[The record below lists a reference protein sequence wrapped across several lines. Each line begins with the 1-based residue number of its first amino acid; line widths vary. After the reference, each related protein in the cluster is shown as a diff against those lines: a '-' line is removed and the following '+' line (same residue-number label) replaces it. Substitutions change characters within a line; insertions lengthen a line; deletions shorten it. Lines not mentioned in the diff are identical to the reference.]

1 MSMFRILLISSLCA
15 FNVQAE
21 DSIDGFGDSPDL
33 GESIDGTFL
42 KSFDYVILPNGDG
55 LPTGRGNALEGAQIY
70 VKYCETC
77 HGAEGTGRP
86 NDRLSG
92 GVGSID
98 SAAPLRTVGSY
109 WPYAT
114 TLLDYVRR
122 AMPYTNPGTLSNNEL
137 YAITAYVLN
146 INGIVKKN
154 EWMDADSLPRVRMP
168 NEDGFESAL
177 GDHSVKFRRETL
189 HHQ

>member
-1 MSMFRILLISSLCA
+1 MSMFRILLLSSLCA

-21 DSIDGFGDSPDL
+21 DLLGGFGDSPEL

-55 LPTGRGNALEGAQIY
+55 LPTGGGNALEGAQIY

-77 HGAEGTGRP
+77 HGAEGAGRP

-114 TLLDYVRR
+114 TLLD
-122 AMPYTNPGTLSNNEL
+122 
-137 YAITAYVLN
+137 
-146 INGIVKKN
+146 
-154 EWMDADSLPRVRMP
+154 
-168 NEDGFESAL
+168 
-177 GDHSVKFRRETL
+177 
-189 HHQ
+189 

>member
-1 MSMFRILLISSLCA
+1 MSMFRILLLSSLCA

-21 DSIDGFGDSPDL
+21 DSLGGFGDSPDL

-55 LPTGRGNALEGAQIY
+55 LPTGGGNALEGAQIY

-77 HGAEGTGRP
+77 HGAEGAGRP

-146 INGIVKKN
+146 INGIVEKN

-168 NEDGFESAL
+168 NEDGFESPL
-177 GDHSVKFRRETL
+177 GDHSVQFRRETL